1 MALEFVVDSLSVAKT
16 ECVCP
21 KHLEIIRPEPGTCP
35 ICWTALESHEGAVE
49 KQENSELDSIRR
61 RLWAGAALTVSVLA
75 ATMSEIFLGAHFKGL
90 VTPRT
95 LTWTELALA
104 SPVVLWGG
112 WPLFV
117 RGWQSIVNRCVN
129 VFTLIGLGLAVAF
142 FYSVLAAL
150 VPKIFPSTFRDA
162 RGQVPVYFGAVSF
175 ITTVFLLGQ
184 VLKLKARN
192 QTGATV
198 QALLCLAPTAACLI
212 REDGSEAEVSLD
224 QIRRRDRLRV
234 KPGEKIPV
242 DGVVLEGRSTVDES
256 MITGEPVPL
265 EKRTGDRIISG
276 TINGTG
282 SLIMRAQ
289 RVGGETLLA
298 QIVRMGAEAKQSRM
312 PIQKLADKVLGADQ

>member
-1 MALEFVVDSLSVAKT
+1 M
-16 ECVCP
+16 
-21 KHLEIIRPEPGTCP
+21 
-35 ICWTALESHEGAVE
+35 
-49 KQENSELDSIRR
+49 RR
-61 RLWAGAALTVSVLA
+61 RLWAGAALTVAVLG
-75 ATMSEIFLGAHFKGL
+75 ATMSEIYLGAHFKEF

-129 VFTLIGLGLAVAF
+129 IFTLVGLGVPVAF
-142 FYSVLAAL
+142 FYSVLGAL
-150 VPKIFPSTFRDA
+150 VPKFFPSSFRGA
-162 RGQVPVYFGAVSF
+162 GGQVPVYFGTVSLV
-175 ITTVFLLGQ
+175 TTVFLFGQ
-184 VLKLKARN
+184 VLKLRARDR
-192 QTGATV
+192 TGAMV
-198 QALLCLAPTAACLI
+198 QRLLGLAPQTAHLI
-212 REDGSEAEVSLD
+212 REDGSEVEVSLD
-224 QIRRRDRLRV
+224 QIRRRDRLKV

-265 EKRTGDRIISG
+265 EKQAGDRIVSG

-289 RVGGETLLA
+289 RVGCETLLA